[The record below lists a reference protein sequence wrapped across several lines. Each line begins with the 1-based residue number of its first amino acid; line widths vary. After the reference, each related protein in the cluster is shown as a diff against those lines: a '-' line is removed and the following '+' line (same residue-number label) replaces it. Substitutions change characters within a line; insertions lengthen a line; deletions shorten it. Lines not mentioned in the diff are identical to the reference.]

1 MANNKFRFLA
11 QRVLPLVYDDSL
23 SYYEI
28 LCKIVA
34 KINEITEVWDPD
46 KINEILTEALDE
58 YLDNLDIYDEVM
70 QNLDLYFADVLDYAA
85 DNTGTTDSTTAFS
98 NAIASGKGV
107 IVVPPGQY
115 IVNNLVI
122 PSHKTI
128 LGYGAEL
135 IANDPANGKP
145 NILRN
150 NNTIQDVGY
159 NGDSNIRIEG
169 LSFSA
174 PSLNTCTLLAFGH
187 CNNVH
192 VINCRFHHWNGW
204 HGIEFCGA
212 SNCIV
217 ENCTFDNYGS
227 TTGVY
232 SECLQLDYMH
242 QESTFPWFGP
252 YNDCDCQNIKIINN
266 SFLGLTAI
274 RDNAVSPYNYLYAAI
289 GSHTPRANFIRNIL
303 IDGNY
308 IENFYQALS
317 FYDLY
322 DSVISNNIVK
332 GCYIGFMLS
341 HYIVRNEIFGNQLTG
356 IATAAN
362 HPDGWR
368 GIAVYRPDSSR
379 VVRDNDI
386 HDNHIFDYT
395 YGITYQGINSN
406 IHNNY
411 VTRGVMAGIMCG
423 LKESSNQYMFNKLT
437 STNGDDTHKTLTVV
451 INDGDDVVNSGGLL
465 IANNIVDYCYIDT
478 PVSSGGW
485 SYVRDNQINGGITY
499 GPHGNEHLL
508 VFRNLV
514 GTKYNDGLRTVQSSG
529 AITLE
534 PGTWTDLTSLT
545 LNRGGVY
552 MILVTGTTTTPNDTF
567 TVQAYVPGNN
577 VTQTIDTGTGTAG
590 RSVTASLLHATPFS
604 DATLTA
610 RVWSRTE
617 ANLANWRV
625 QVVDLAVSPR
635 LA

>member
-28 LCKIVA
+28 ICKIVA

-58 YLDNLDIYDEVM
+58 YLEDLDIYDEVM
-70 QNLDLYFADVLDYAA
+70 QNLDLYFADVSDYAA

-122 PSHKTI
+122 PSNKTI

-187 CNNVH
+187 CNNIH
-192 VINCRFHHWNGW
+192 IINCRFHHWNGW

-227 TTGVY
+227 TSGVY

-308 IENFYQALS
+308 IENFYQGLS

-368 GIAVYRPDSSR
+368 GITVYKPDSSR

-411 VTRGVMAGIMCG
+411 VTRGVLAGILCG
-423 LKESSNQYMFNKLT
+423 IKESSNQYQYNKLSG
-437 STNGDDTHKTLTVV
+437 STGDDTHKTLTVN
-451 INDGDDVVNSGGLL
+451 ITNGDGIENAGGLL
-465 IANNIVDYCYIDT
+465 VHENIADYCYIAAT
-478 PVSSGGW
+478 NASGSQ
-485 SYVRDNQINGGITY
+485 SYVRDNQFNGGITY
-499 GPHGNEHLL
+499 GDSTDKIT

-514 GTKYNDGLRTVQSSG
+514 SGRYNGGLIEQSDTTVTAVTAQTWHEVFRRT
-529 AITLE
+529 L
-534 PGTWTDLTSLT
+534 P
-545 LNRGGVY
+545 RGGVY
-552 MILVTGTTTTPNDTF
+552 LVLFSATTTKTNALFSVEVHRTGYNN
-567 TVQAYVPGNN
+567 TGSIQTGSTQAGY
-577 VTQTIDTGTGTAG
+577 
-590 RSVTASLLHATPFS
+590 TASTFLLISAEYEDVTVDCKYWLS
-604 DATLTA
+604 DAGN
-610 RVWSRTE
+610 VY
-617 ANLANWRV
+617 NWKV
-625 QVVDLAVSPR
+625 QIIDLAVSPH
-635 LA
+635 